1 MSTFTIAPNKAYMI
15 RNGKPA
21 EPVRISVVTGSVM
34 HLHEIDGL
42 TKDVKVCSLSTGGCG
57 KMEQWPAVAF
67 ADLYPSGS
75 GTFRFS
81 KGGKDHGKELYQT
94 VLRDLNVTS
103 GEIDSIRKKSITKS
117 GCRVYDG
124 SYLGVSGV
132 LGEPTPEAWTQAEAN
147 LSRRIPCPWGP
158 ETGKRRTCRR
168 GTAMDA
174 GRFLQLAEELL
185 KTLRQDFPQFIF
197 SNKIN
202 FTEDEVRLQNDGAFP
217 YAWQGAAVFR

>member
-1 MSTFTIAPNKAYMI
+1 M
-15 RNGKPA
+15 
-21 EPVRISVVTGSVM
+21 V
-34 HLHEIDGL
+34 
-42 TKDVKVCSLSTGGCG
+42 
-57 KMEQWPAVAF
+57 
-67 ADLYPSGS
+67 
-75 GTFRFS
+75 
-81 KGGKDHGKELYQT
+81 KELYQT
-94 VLRDLNVTS
+94 ILRETSLNVTS

-174 GRFLQLAEELL
+174 SRFLQLAEELL
-185 KTLRQDFPQFIF
+185 KKGENIDKFLPMMSNEKIF
-197 SNKIN
+197 EIAKKALG
-202 FTEDEVRLQNDGAFP
+202 ED
-217 YAWQGAAVFR
+217 

>member
-1 MSTFTIAPNKAYMI
+1 MRMVLKFS
-15 RNGKPA
+15 
-21 EPVRISVVTGSVM
+21 
-34 HLHEIDGL
+34 L
-42 TKDVKVCSLSTGGCG
+42 CSFALRTAQLSTREETGARKKLLIG
-57 KMEQWPAVAF
+57 KRIMV
-67 ADLYPSGS
+67 
-75 GTFRFS
+75 
-81 KGGKDHGKELYQT
+81 KELYQT
-94 VLRDLNVTS
+94 ILRETSLNVTS

-185 KTLRQDFPQFIF
+185 GK
-197 SNKIN
+197 
-202 FTEDEVRLQNDGAFP
+202 
-217 YAWQGAAVFR
+217 